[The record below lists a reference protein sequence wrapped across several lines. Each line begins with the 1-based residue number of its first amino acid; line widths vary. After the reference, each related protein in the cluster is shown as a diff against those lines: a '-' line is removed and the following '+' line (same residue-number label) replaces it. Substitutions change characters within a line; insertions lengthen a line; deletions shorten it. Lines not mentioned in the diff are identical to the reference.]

1 MYMLHVFI
9 HLFLIFQP
17 LSVGTLVLLRNSH
30 QDGRKRGK
38 LTKPWNGTIYNSR
51 ITWKGSVQDIQSI
64 NPKSGEKGCQHLQ
77 AETLLFW

>member
-1 MYMLHVFI
+1 MLHVFI

-17 LSVGTLVLLRNSH
+17 LSVATLVLLRNSH
-30 QDGRKRGK
+30 QDGRKGGK
-38 LTKPWNGTIYNSR
+38 LTKWWNGPYIIVESLGKEVYKIFN
-51 ITWKGSVQDIQSI
+51 KK